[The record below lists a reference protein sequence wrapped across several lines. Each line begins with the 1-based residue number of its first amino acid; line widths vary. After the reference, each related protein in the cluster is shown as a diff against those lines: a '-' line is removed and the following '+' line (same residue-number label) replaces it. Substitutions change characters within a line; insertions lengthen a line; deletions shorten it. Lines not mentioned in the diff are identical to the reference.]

1 MYSKV
6 QVDSWVPLLEKDL
19 EEARL
24 NWADLAKE
32 RADFAA
38 KVKNVPKLEAEVDE
52 LKQNISK
59 LHNVHQ
65 AELEGLCTAH

>member
-6 QVDSWVPLLEKDL
+6 QADFWVPYLEKYL

-38 KVKNVPKLEAEVDE
+38 KVKNVQKLEPEVDE

-59 LHNVHQ
+59 LRNVHR
-65 AELEGLCTAH
+65 AKLEGLCVAH